1 MMLAGAA
8 VYYRTRL
15 QPTIAQSSTE
25 AEFTNM
31 ADAGK
36 AALYLRWI
44 LEEIGIIMD
53 APTPILADNQGAVRL
68 ANAHQPTRRTR
79 PVEMKHFI
87 ILQWTDD
94 KFIDFV
100 GTSTDEN
107 YSDSLSKPTGR
118 TKFYEHTDVFMGRR
132 KPAYTSYID
141 HSNIKAH
148 IINYVSV
155 STYRSN
161 PLISLSQSTSKHC
174 LDGLDSVSVGK
185 CRRKTRVTMK
195 WPTKDRPYK

>member
-15 QPTIAQSSTE
+15 QPTIIAQSSTE

-68 ANAHQPTRRTR
+68 ANAQQPTTRTTR
-79 PVEMKHFI
+79 HVEMKHFI

-100 GTSTDEN
+100 DTSTDEN
-107 YSDSLSKPTGR
+107 YSDSLSKPTER
-118 TKFYEHTDVFMGRR
+118 TKFTRIHT
-132 KPAYTSYID
+132 
-141 HSNIKAH
+141 
-148 IINYVSV
+148 
-155 STYRSN
+155 
-161 PLISLSQSTSKHC
+161 
-174 LDGLDSVSVGK
+174 
-185 CRRKTRVTMK
+185 
-195 WPTKDRPYK
+195 